1 MVYVERMVDALLGRM
16 LNDHRAVLLVGPRAC
31 GKTTTASR
39 RCEGRLRLDRP
50 AEATAARADPDAAIA
65 DGPFPLLVD
74 EWQFVP
80 EILGALKRSV
90 DEGHGRFLVTG
101 STQADLTVSGWPA
114 TGRLVRARMY
124 GLVERELEDRSAR
137 PPFLD
142 RLVNE
147 AAEFLSAPADPPD
160 LRGYVARALRGGFPE
175 VALSDS
181 EAGRRRWL
189 SSYVDQVVSRDVSIV
204 GTARDPVRLRRYWQV
219 LAASTGGTP
228 TLKTLIDAAGIDRLT
243 AMAYDTI
250 LEQLLLTERIPAW
263 STNRLSRLT
272 QLPKRY
278 LVDPA
283 FVGPLLGVD
292 ARSVLRDGD
301 LLGRLLDSFVMVQL
315 RAECTVSELSPQTF
329 HLRDANGRHKVDI
342 VIELADGRVIGIEV
356 KATSSPTERDARH
369 LRWLQ
374 EALGDR
380 FAGGVV
386 FHTGPRGFRLTPDLL
401 ALPICVLW
409 A

>member
-1 MVYVERMVDALLGRM
+1 MVYVERMVDSLLSRM
-16 LNDHRAVLLVGPRAC
+16 LTDHRALLLVGPRAC
-31 GKTTTASR
+31 GKTTTAWR
-39 RCEGRLRLDRP
+39 RCERRLRLDRP
-50 AEATAARADPDAAIA
+50 AEATVVRADPDAAIA

-74 EWQFVP
+74 EWQLVP
-80 EILGALKRSV
+80 EVLGALKRSV
-90 DEGHGRFLVTG
+90 DERRGRFVVTG
-101 STQADLTVSGWPA
+101 STQADLTASGWPA
-114 TGRLVRARMY
+114 TGRLIRARMY
-124 GLVERELEDRSAR
+124 GLVERELEGGAARSS
-137 PPFLD
+137 FLD
-142 RLVNE
+142 RLVSDG
-147 AAEFLSAPADPPD
+147 AVFLTAPTDPPD
-160 LRGYVARALRGGFPE
+160 VRGYVARALRGGFPE

-181 EAGRRRWL
+181 EVGRRQWF
-189 SSYVDQVVSRDVSIV
+189 SSYVDQVVSRDVTIV
-204 GTARDPVRLRRYWQV
+204 GTVRDPLRLRRYWQV

-228 TLKTLIDAAGIDRLT
+228 TLKTLIDAAGIDRST
-243 AMAYDTI
+243 AMAYDTM
-250 LEQLLLTERIPAW
+250 LEQLLLTERLPAW

-283 FVGPLLGVD
+283 FVGPLLGVN

-315 RAECTVSELSPQTF
+315 RADSTLSELSPQLF
-329 HLRDANGRHKVDI
+329 HLRDANGRHEVDV
-342 VIELADGRVIGIEV
+342 VIELADGRVIGVEV
-356 KATSSPTERDARH
+356 KASASPTTRDARH
-369 LRWLQ
+369 LIWLQ

-386 FHTGPRGFRLTPDLL
+386 FHTGPRGFRLTPDVL